1 MRQTGNVP
9 DTDCPAPDDKPAL
22 LRPERGKILNNFSN
36 FDSRFN
42 MSSFMDRFANNDPD
56 YKRLLHERQERLK
69 ELACI
74 NQTTSIIKEGKPVEE
89 TLQQIVLL
97 LPAAWQYPEYTV
109 ARIKFNFKIYETPN
123 FQESVWRMYQEFFT
137 IYGEKGSIEVF
148 YTKEFKGEDEG
159 PFLKEE
165 RDLIQNISSLITG
178 YINSFKARDLYR
190 SEQTR
195 EQEEEDLKA
204 LSSRKLLQRFL
215 DRHNAERDVFHDLQP
230 FKVKEILLVAN
241 LYDAYSI
248 EGEGRFSDHILGEYY
263 QLSLTSIPRVTGVSG
278 EDEAFARLKMRHYD
292 MIIIMVGVDKESPVL
307 LCKKIK
313 EKYPYIP
320 TYLLLNSPGDV
331 AYVKK
336 QKMTGVPFDNYFVW
350 TGESKVFFAM
360 VKLLEDRVNVE
371 NDTKKGL
378 TRVILIVEDSAE
390 YYSSYL
396 PMIYTLVM
404 EQTRNL
410 IEDVST
416 DELYKVLKLRAR
428 PKILLAT
435 TYDEAIMVYNE
446 YKQSLLCVISDM
458 RFPKNGVLSD
468 TAGYDL
474 IEHVKKD
481 MPNLPTVLQS
491 SDPANANYAFL
502 LKASFIN
509 KNSETLLQDLKSFIN
524 YYLGF
529 GHFVYRDNT
538 GRQIA
543 VAKSMKEFESYLE
556 TIPEDSLVYHAVK
569 NHFSLWLMAR
579 GEVKIAKMINPMKV
593 SDFQSLKEL
602 RKFLLDV
609 IRKRRKEMNKG
620 KVVNFEASAV
630 IDETNVVSL
639 SGGSLGGK
647 GRGLAFVNTLI
658 YSFELGRL
666 LPGIDIKTPITAIIG
681 TDEFDLFMERN
692 HLWDK
697 VKEEKDFEV
706 LQKLFIEGSLSYTL
720 EKELRIFIKL
730 IEKPLAVR
738 SSSLFEDSMS
748 QPFSGIFG
756 TYLLP
761 NNHPDFDTRLKQIED
776 AIKLVFASIYS
787 KNARTYFEA
796 INYKVEQEKMA
807 IVIQEVVGNRHED
820 AFYPHISG
828 TAQSYNFY
836 PVAHMTPQ
844 DGFAVIAV
852 GLGQYVVEGDKA
864 FRFSP
869 TYPSL
874 DIISQ
879 KDLYKDSQVSF
890 YAVDMAKKNVNL
902 LEGEYAG
909 LTILNISEAERHGTL
924 KHLASV
930 YNSDNDTINPGLDT
944 PGPRVINFANILK
957 FDYIPLAN
965 TLKIILDVVKEAF
978 GTPVEIEF
986 AVDINKDKSGNA
998 SFYLLQIKPL
1008 VGSGAG
1014 YNIDPESIVM
1024 DDIVLITKKSMG
1036 NGLINDIRDVIY
1048 IEPSKFNNMLTEKMA
1063 EEIDRM
1069 NEKMLKENMRYML
1082 IGPGRWGTR
1091 DKFIGIPVAWPQISN
1106 AKVIVEVSLPDFHID
1121 ASLGSHFFHNVTSMN
1136 VGYFSIDQGSLD
1148 GSIFWDK
1155 LNNQQT
1161 IDEGNF
1167 FRHVRFEKPL
1177 QIRMDGKNRIAVVS
1191 INT

>member
-1 MRQTGNVP
+1 MNKFTNI
-9 DTDCPAPDDKPAL
+9 D
-22 LRPERGKILNNFSN
+22 PEFH
-36 FDSRFN
+36 
-42 MSSFMDRFANNDPD
+42 
-56 YKRLLHERQERLK
+56 RLLHERQERLK

-74 NQTTSIIKEGKPVEE
+74 NRTSSILKEGKPVEE

-109 ARIKFNFKIYETPN
+109 ARIKFMNKKFETSN
-123 FQESVWRMYQEFFT
+123 FQESGWRMYQEFIT
-137 IYGEKGSIEVF
+137 IDGEKGSIEVF
-148 YTKEFKGEDEG
+148 YIREFTAEDEG

-165 RDLIQNISSLITG
+165 RDLIENISSLITG
-178 YINSFKARDLYR
+178 YINSFKARDLYWLTKSR
-190 SEQTR
+190 D
-195 EQEEEDLKA
+195 QEEEDQKEA
-204 LSSRKLLQRFL
+204 SSRKLLQRFL

-278 EDEAFARLKMRHYD
+278 EDEAFSRLKSRHYD

-320 TYLLLNSPGDV
+320 TFLLLNSPGDV
-331 AYVKK
+331 EYVKK
-336 QKMTGVPFDNYFVW
+336 QKAAGVPFDNYFVW

-360 VKLLEDRVNVE
+360 VKLLEDRVNVD

-396 PMIYTLVM
+396 PMLYTLVM

-428 PKILLAT
+428 PKILLAW
-435 TYDEAIMVYNE
+435 TYEDAILVYNE
-446 YKQSLLCVISDM
+446 YKESLLCVISDM
-458 RFPKNGVLSD
+458 RFPKDGVLSD

-481 MPNLPTVLQS
+481 LPNLPTVLQS
-491 SDPANANYAFL
+491 SDPANASYAYQ

-529 GHFVYRDNT
+529 GHFVYRDNK

-556 TIPEDSLVYHAVK
+556 TVPEDSLVYHAMK

-593 SDFQSLKEL
+593 SDFQSLSEL

-639 SGGSLGGK
+639 AGGSLGGK
-647 GRGLAFVNTLI
+647 GRGLAFINTII

-666 LPGIDIKTPITAIIG
+666 LPGINIKTPVTAIIG
-681 TDEFDLFMERN
+681 TDEFDMFMERN
-692 HLWDK
+692 HLWDR
-697 VKEEKDFEV
+697 VRDEKDFEV

-761 NNHPDFDTRLKQIED
+761 NNHPDFDTRLRQLED
-776 AIKLVFASIYS
+776 AIKLVFSSIYS
-787 KNARTYFEA
+787 KNSRTYFEA

-807 IVIQEVVGNRHED
+807 IVIQEVVGNRYED

-828 TAQSYNFY
+828 TAQSFNFY

-844 DGFAVIAV
+844 DGFAVLAV

-890 YAVDMAKKNVNL
+890 YAVDMAKKDVNL

-909 LTILNISEAERHGTL
+909 LITLNISDAERHDTL

-930 YNSDNDTINPGLDT
+930 YNPDNDSIIPGLDS
-944 PGPRVINFANILK
+944 PGPRVINFADILK
-957 FDYIPLAN
+957 YDFIPLSG
-965 TLKIILDVVKEAF
+965 TLKVILDVVKEAF

-986 AVDINKDKSGNA
+986 AVDMNKDKCGNS

-1014 YNIDPESIVM
+1014 YNIEPESIVM
-1024 DDIVLITKKSMG
+1024 DDTVLITRKSMG
-1036 NGLINDIRDVIY
+1036 NGLIDDIRDVIY
-1048 IEPSKFNNMLTEKMA
+1048 VEPSKFNNMMTEKMA
-1063 EEIDRM
+1063 EEIDTM
-1069 NEKMLKENMRYML
+1069 NDKMLKENLRYML

-1106 AKVIVEVSLPDFHID
+1106 AKVIVEVSLPDFHLD

-1136 VGYFSIDQGSLD
+1136 VGYFSINQDSLD

-1155 LNNQQT
+1155 LNNQVT
-1161 IDEGNF
+1161 VEEGNF

-1177 QIRMDGKNRIAVVS
+1177 QIRMDGKKRMAVVS
-1191 INT
+1191 MNF

>member
-1 MRQTGNVP
+1 M
-9 DTDCPAPDDKPAL
+9 D
-22 LRPERGKILNNFSN
+22 I
-36 FDSRFN
+36 FN
-42 MSSFMDRFANNDPD
+42 HNDPE
-56 YKRLLHERQERLK
+56 YKKLLYEQQERLK

-74 NQTTSIIKEGKPVEE
+74 NHTTSILKEGKPIEE
-89 TLQQIVLL
+89 ALQQIVLL
-97 LPAAWQYPEYTV
+97 LPAAWQYPEYTI
-109 ARIKFNFKIYETPN
+109 ARIKFMNKVFETSNF
-123 FQESVWRMYQEFFT
+123 FESGWRMYQEFIT
-137 IYGEKGSIEVF
+137 IDGEKGSIEVF
-148 YTKEFKGEDEG
+148 YTREFRGEDEG

-190 SEQTR
+190 MTKPHDD
-195 EQEEEDLKA
+195 EEDQKDV
-204 LSSRKLLQRFL
+204 SSRKLLQKFL

-278 EDEAFARLKMRHYD
+278 EEEAFSRLKSRHYD
-292 MIIIMVGVDKESPVL
+292 MIIIMIGVDKESPMQ

-313 EKYPYIP
+313 DKYPYIP
-320 TYLLLNSPGDV
+320 TFLLLNNQGDV
-331 AYVKK
+331 QYVKK
-336 QKMTGVPFDNYFVW
+336 QKAGGIPFDNYFVW

-371 NDTKKGL
+371 NDTQKGL

-396 PMIYTLVM
+396 PMLYTLVM
-404 EQTRNL
+404 EQTKNL

-435 TYDEAIMVYNE
+435 TYEDAILIYNE
-446 YKQSLLCVISDM
+446 YKENLLCVISDM
-458 RFPKNGVLSD
+458 RFPKGGTLVD
-468 TAGYDL
+468 TAGFEL
-474 IEHVKKD
+474 IQHVKNEL
-481 MPNLPTVLQS
+481 PNLPTVLQS
-491 SDPANANYAFL
+491 SDSANERYAHI
-502 LKASFIN
+502 LKSSFIN
-509 KNSETLLQDLKSFIN
+509 KNSESLLQDLKSFIN

-529 GHFVYRDNT
+529 GHFVYRDNK

-556 TIPEDSLVYHAVK
+556 TVPEDSLVYHAMK

-579 GEVKIAKMINPMKV
+579 GEVKIAKMINPMKI
-593 SDFQSLKEL
+593 SDFHSLKEL
-602 RKFLLDV
+602 RKFLIDI

-620 KVVNFEASAV
+620 KVVNFEESAV

-666 LPGIDIKTPITAIIG
+666 LPGINIKTPVTAIIG
-681 TDEFDLFMERN
+681 TDEFDMFMERN

-697 VKEEKDFEV
+697 VKDEKNFHV
-706 LQKLFIEGSLSYTL
+706 LQKLFIEGNLSYSL
-720 EKELRIFIKL
+720 EKELRIFVKL

-761 NNHPDFDTRLKQIED
+761 NNHPDFDTRLRQLED
-776 AIKLVFASIYS
+776 AIKLVFSSIYS
-787 KNARTYFEA
+787 KSARTYFEA

-807 IVIQEVVGNRHED
+807 IVIQEVVGNRFED
-820 AFYPHISG
+820 SFYPHISG
-828 TAQSYNFY
+828 TAQSFNFY

-844 DGFAVIAV
+844 DGFAVMAI
-852 GLGQYVVEGDKA
+852 GLGQYVVEGDRA

-869 TYPSL
+869 AYPSL

-879 KDLYKDSQVSF
+879 KDMNKNSQVVF
-890 YAVDMAKKNVNL
+890 YAVDMAKKDINL
-902 LEGEYAG
+902 LEGENAG
-909 LTILNISEAERHGTL
+909 LITLDISDAERHGTL
-924 KHLASV
+924 KHSASV
-930 YNSDNDTINPGLDT
+930 YHPDNDSIIPGLDS
-944 PGPRVINFANILK
+944 PGPRVINFANVLK
-957 FDYIPLAN
+957 YDYIPLSN
-965 TLKIILDVVKEAF
+965 TLMVILDVVKEAF

-986 AVDINKDKSGNA
+986 AVDLNKDKSGNA

-1024 DDIVLITKKSMG
+1024 DDVVLLTRKSMG
-1036 NGLINDIRDVIY
+1036 NGLIDYITDVIY
-1048 IEPSKFNNMLTEKMA
+1048 VEPSKFDNMLTERMA
-1063 EEIDRM
+1063 GEIDII
-1069 NEKMLKENMRYML
+1069 NDKMLKENRRYIL

-1106 AKVIVEVSLPDFHID
+1106 AKVIVEVSLPDFHLD

-1136 VGYFSIDQGSLD
+1136 VGYFSINQGSMD
-1148 GSIFWDK
+1148 GTIDWEK
-1155 LNNQQT
+1155 LKNQQ
-1161 IDEGNF
+1161 IIEKGEF
-1167 FRHVRFEKPL
+1167 FRHIRFEKPL
-1177 QIRMDGKNRIAVVS
+1177 SIRMDGKNRMAVVS
-1191 INT
+1191 VNR

>member
-1 MRQTGNVP
+1 MAT
-9 DTDCPAPDDKPAL
+9 
-22 LRPERGKILNNFSN
+22 
-36 FDSRFN
+36 FN
-42 MSSFMDRFANNDPD
+42 NNDPE

-74 NQTTSIIKEGKPVEE
+74 NRTTSVLKEGKPIEE
-89 TLQQIVLL
+89 ALQQIVLL

-109 ARIKFNFKIYETPN
+109 ARIKFMNKEFETAS
-123 FQESVWRMYQEFFT
+123 FTETSWRIYQEFVT
-137 IYGEKGSIEVF
+137 IDNEKGSIEVF
-148 YTKEFKGEDEG
+148 YTREFRVEDEG

-178 YINSFKARDLYR
+178 YINSAKARDLFR
-190 SEQTR
+190 QSKVQD
-195 EQEEEDLKA
+195 QDDEDPKDIT
-204 LSSRKLLQRFL
+204 SRKLLQKFL

-278 EDEAFARLKMRHYD
+278 EEEAFSRLKSRHYD
-292 MIIIMVGVDKESPVL
+292 MIIIMIGVDKDSPMK

-313 EKYPYIP
+313 DKYPYIP
-320 TYLLLNSPGDV
+320 TFLLLNNPGDV
-331 AYVKK
+331 SYVKRMK
-336 QKMTGVPFDNYFVW
+336 AGSVPFDNYFVW

-360 VKLLEDRVNVE
+360 VKLLEDKVNVE

-396 PMIYTLVM
+396 PMLYTLVL
-404 EQTRNL
+404 EQTKTL

-428 PKILLAT
+428 PKILLAS
-435 TYDEAIMVYNE
+435 TYEDAIIIFNE
-446 YKQSLLCVISDM
+446 YKESLLCVISDM
-458 RFPKNGVLSD
+458 RFPKGNNMSD
-468 TAGYDL
+468 TAGFEL
-474 IEHVKKD
+474 IRHVKNEL
-481 MPNLPTVLQS
+481 PNLPTVLQS
-491 SDPANANYAFL
+491 SDSSNASYAYT
-502 LKASFIN
+502 LKSSFIN
-509 KNSETLLQDLKSFIN
+509 KNSESLLQDLKSFIT

-529 GHFVYRDNT
+529 GHFVYRDNK

-556 TIPEDSLVYHAVK
+556 TVPEDSLVYHAMK

-579 GEVKIAKMINPMKV
+579 GEVKIAKIINPLKV
-593 SDFQSLKEL
+593 SDFQSLKDL
-602 RKFLLDV
+602 RKFIIDI

-620 KVVNFEASAV
+620 KVVNFEESAV

-639 SGGSLGGK
+639 AGGSLGGK

-666 LPGIDIKTPITAIIG
+666 LPGVNIRTPVTAIIG
-681 TDEFDLFMERN
+681 TDEFDMFMERN

-697 VKEEKDFEV
+697 IKEEKDFQV
-706 LQKLFIEGSLSYTL
+706 LQKQFVDGSLSYSL
-720 EKELRIFIKL
+720 EKELRIFLKL

-761 NNHPDFDTRLKQIED
+761 NNHPDFDIRLRQLED
-776 AIKLVFASIYS
+776 AIKLVFSSIYS

-807 IVIQEVVGNRHED
+807 IVIQEVVGNRFED
-820 AFYPHISG
+820 TFYPHISG
-828 TAQSYNFY
+828 TAQSFNFY

-869 TYPSL
+869 SYPLL
-874 DIISQ
+874 DIVSQ
-879 KDLYKDSQVSF
+879 TDLCKNSQVTF
-890 YAVDMAKKNVNL
+890 YAVDMAKKDVNL
-902 LEGEYAG
+902 LEGENAG
-909 LTILNISEAERHGTL
+909 LTIMDISHAERHGTL
-924 KHLASV
+924 KHSVSV
-930 YNSDNDTINPGLDT
+930 YNPDNDSIIPGLDF
-944 PGPRVINFANILK
+944 PGPRVVNFADILK
-957 FDYIPLAN
+957 YNYVPLSN

-986 AVDINKDKSGNA
+986 AVDLNKDKDGNA
-998 SFYLLQIKPL
+998 SFFLLQIKPL

-1014 YNIDPESIVM
+1014 YEIDPASIVM
-1024 DDIVLITKKSMG
+1024 DDVILMTKKSMG
-1036 NGLINDIRDVIY
+1036 NGIIDDITDVIY
-1048 IEPSKFNNMLTEKMA
+1048 VEPSKFDFMQTEKMA
-1063 EEIDRM
+1063 AEIDAINDM
-1069 NEKMLKENMRYML
+1069 MLQEGRRYVL

-1091 DKFIGIPVAWPQISN
+1091 DRFIGIPVMWPQISN
-1106 AKVIVEVSLPDFHID
+1106 AKIIVEVSLPDFHLD

-1136 VGYFSIDQGSLD
+1136 VGYFSIDEESMD
-1148 GSIFWDK
+1148 GSIFWGKIGD
-1155 LNNQQT
+1155 QQT
-1161 IDEGNF
+1161 VAKGEF
-1167 FRHVRFEKPL
+1167 FHHVRFEKPL
-1177 QIRMDGKNRIAVVS
+1177 LIRMDGKKRMAVIS
-1191 INT
+1191 MKS

>member
-1 MRQTGNVP
+1 MAT
-9 DTDCPAPDDKPAL
+9 
-22 LRPERGKILNNFSN
+22 
-36 FDSRFN
+36 FN
-42 MSSFMDRFANNDPD
+42 NNDPE
-56 YKRLLHERQERLK
+56 YKRLLHEQQERLK

-74 NQTTSIIKEGKPVEE
+74 NRTTTVLKEGKPIEE

-109 ARIKFNFKIYETPN
+109 ARIKFMNKEFETSNFVETN
-123 FQESVWRMYQEFFT
+123 WRMYQEF
-137 IYGEKGSIEVF
+137 ISIDDEKGSIEVF
-148 YTKEFKGEDEG
+148 YTREFRSEDEG

-165 RDLIQNISSLITG
+165 RDLLQNISSLITG
-178 YINSFKARDLYR
+178 YINSFKARDLFR
-190 SEQTR
+190 LTKTR
-195 EQEEEDLKA
+195 DTDDDDFKDV
-204 LSSRKLLQRFL
+204 SSRKLLQKFL

-278 EDEAFARLKMRHYD
+278 EEEAFSRLKSRHYD
-292 MIIIMVGVDKESPVL
+292 MIIIMIGVDKESPMK

-313 EKYPYIP
+313 NKYPYIP
-320 TYLLLNSPGDV
+320 TFLLLNSPGDV
-331 AYVKK
+331 VFVKK
-336 QKMTGVPFDNYFVW
+336 QKAGGIPFDNYFVW

-360 VKLLEDRVNVE
+360 VKLLEDKVNVE

-396 PMIYTLVM
+396 PMLYTLVM
-404 EQTRNL
+404 EQTKNL

-428 PKILLAT
+428 PKILLAS
-435 TYDEAIMVYNE
+435 TYEEAIIIYNE
-446 YKQSLLCVISDM
+446 YKESLLCVISDM
-458 RFPKNGVLSD
+458 RFPKGNVLSD
-468 TAGYDL
+468 TAGFDL
-474 IEHVKKD
+474 LKHVRNEL
-481 MPNLPTVLQS
+481 PNLPTVLQS
-491 SDPANANYAFL
+491 SDSSNANYAYT
-502 LKASFIN
+502 LKSSFIN
-509 KNSETLLQDLKSFIN
+509 KNSESLLQDLKSFIT

-529 GHFVYRDNT
+529 GHFVYRDNK

-556 TIPEDSLVYHAVK
+556 TVPEDSLVYHAMK

-579 GEVKIAKMINPMKV
+579 GEVKIAKIINPMKV
-593 SDFQSLKEL
+593 SDFQSLKDL
-602 RKFLLDV
+602 RKFIIDI

-620 KVVNFEASAV
+620 KVVNFEESAV

-639 SGGSLGGK
+639 AGGSLGGK

-666 LPGIDIKTPITAIIG
+666 LPGIKIRTPITAIIG
-681 TDEFDLFMERN
+681 TDEFDMFMERN

-697 VKEEKDFEV
+697 VKEEKDYLT
-706 LQKLFIEGSLSYTL
+706 LQRLFVEGSLSYSL
-720 EKELRIFIKL
+720 EKELRIFIRL
-730 IEKPLAVR
+730 IEKPIAVR

-761 NNHPDFDTRLKQIED
+761 NNHSDFETRLRQLED
-776 AIKLVFASIYS
+776 AIKLVFSSIYS

-796 INYKVEQEKMA
+796 INYKVEQEKMG
-807 IVIQEVVGNRHED
+807 IVIQEVVGNRFED

-828 TAQSYNFY
+828 TAQSFNFY

-869 TYPSL
+869 SYPLL
-874 DIISQ
+874 DIVSQ
-879 KDLYKDSQVSF
+879 TDLYKNSQVTF
-890 YAVDMAKKNVNL
+890 YAVDMAKKEVDL
-902 LEGEYAG
+902 MEGENAG
-909 LTILNISEAERHGTL
+909 LITLDISHAERHGTL
-924 KHLASV
+924 KHSASV
-930 YNSDNDTINPGLDT
+930 YNPDDDSIIPGLDS
-944 PGPRVINFANILK
+944 PGPRVVNFADILK
-957 FDYIPLAN
+957 YDYAPLAN
-965 TLKIILDVVKEAF
+965 TLKVILDVVKEAF

-986 AVDINKDKSGNA
+986 AIDLNKDKEGNA

-1014 YNIDPESIVM
+1014 YDIDPESIIMADVILM
-1024 DDIVLITKKSMG
+1024 TKKSMG
-1036 NGLINDIRDVIY
+1036 NGVIDDITDVIY
-1048 IEPSKFNNMLTEKMA
+1048 VEPSKFDNMQTEKMA
-1063 EEIDRM
+1063 TEIDSI
-1069 NEKMLKENMRYML
+1069 NDKMLKEGRRYIL

-1091 DKFIGIPVAWPQISN
+1091 DRFIGIPVVWPQISN
-1106 AKVIVEVSLPDFHID
+1106 AKVIVEVSLPDFHLD

-1136 VGYFSIDQGSLD
+1136 VGYFSVNQESLN

-1155 LNNQQT
+1155 LQEQKT
-1161 IDEGNF
+1161 VAKGEYF
-1167 FRHVRFEKPL
+1167 HHVRFEKPL
-1177 QIRMDGKNRIAVVS
+1177 LIRMDGKKRMAVVS
-1191 INT
+1191 MTC